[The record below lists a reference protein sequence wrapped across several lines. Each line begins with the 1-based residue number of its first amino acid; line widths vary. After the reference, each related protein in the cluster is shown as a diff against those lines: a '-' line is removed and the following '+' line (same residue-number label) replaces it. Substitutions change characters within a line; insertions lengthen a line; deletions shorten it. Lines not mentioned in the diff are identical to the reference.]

1 MAVNSIMSDSVDRD
15 TLLREPG
22 HVEEMTSSALQRA
35 FALRYQNPLQALEIL
50 EITNQQFENFP
61 AATEDDL
68 KRIGDFQQ
76 GLGKLY
82 FQMGHF
88 DRAILV
94 LQQAQSIYE
103 KVEQKK
109 ELAWVYAL
117 LGQVYLHLSS
127 FVNALQYTL
136 SGLELAQEIGD
147 RAVEGQLLINL
158 GSVYLQREEFTRAL
172 PYILRASKDAEIS
185 QDLYIQAEALEKSC
199 LVYSGLGN
207 AGMALSAGIK
217 SLNLFVD
224 LKEKWGEARTL
235 NSLGRTYQI
244 MKDYQKALEC
254 YEDALKITRQISSP
268 YESAVSLI
276 RIGRVYAE
284 QELPGQALEPLHE
297 ALQVSEKIQ
306 SRGQQVECHQLLSSV
321 YRQAVQFQRALAHY
335 ERFHEI
341 KEQVFN
347 DESETKLKNLEVV
360 YQVEEARREAE
371 REQLKNIALE
381 QEIQERIQAQR
392 ALQSANEQLQKE
404 IAIREQLI
412 GDLNAFARMVA
423 HDLKTPL
430 QNQAI
435 LTHILELKLKAIN
448 APEEIL
454 QLNSQLQRI
463 VQKQAEIIQE
473 LLTLASLRSQE
484 IVLVP
489 LDMEKVIHEVLTR
502 LNFVI
507 EDHHAQIS
515 IPNHWPVA
523 LGHAPWV
530 EEVWA
535 NYLTNAIKYGGLPP
549 RVQLGAI
556 VEGDGF
562 VRFWIQDNGDGIS
575 PEDQGKL
582 FLDFSR
588 VDRGRAE
595 GHGLGLSIVARIVE
609 KMGGRVGVDS
619 RGRPGE
625 GSRFWFTLRA
635 VEE

>member
-1 MAVNSIMSDSVDRD
+1 MSDSVDRD
-15 TLLREPG
+15 ILLREPG
-22 HVEEMTSSALQRA
+22 NEEEMISSALQRA
-35 FALRYQNPLQALEIL
+35 FALRYQNPTEALEIL
-50 EITNQQFENFP
+50 ETTKKWLEKYP
-61 AATEDDL
+61 AGTDDEL
-68 KRIGDFQQ
+68 KRFADCHQA
-76 GLGKLY
+76 LGKLY
-82 FQMGHF
+82 LQMGYF
-88 DRAILV
+88 DQAISA

-103 KVEQKK
+103 KVDLKK
-109 ELAWVYAL
+109 QLAWVYVL
-117 LGQVYLHLSS
+117 LGQVHLYLSS

-136 SGLELAQEIGD
+136 SGLELAQEVGD
-147 RAVEGQLLINL
+147 RVVEGHLLINL

-185 QDLYIQAEALEKSC
+185 QDLYLQAEALEKSC

-217 SLNLFVD
+217 GLNLFVD
-224 LKEKWGEARTL
+224 LQEKWGESRTL
-235 NSLGRTYQI
+235 NSLGRAYQI
-244 MKDYQKALEC
+244 MKDYPKALEC
-254 YEDALKITRQISSP
+254 FEDALRISRQILSP
-268 YESAVSLI
+268 FESVVSLV
-276 RIGRVYAE
+276 RIGQVYAE

-297 ALQVSEKIQ
+297 ALQISEKIK
-306 SRGQQVECHQLLSSV
+306 SRGQQVQCHQLLSSV

-341 KEQVFN
+341 KEEVFN

-423 HDLKTPL
+423 HDLKAPL

-435 LTHILELKLKAIN
+435 LAHIMELKLKAIN
-448 APEEIL
+448 APDEIL
-454 QLNSQLQRI
+454 QLNNQLQRI

-484 IVLVP
+484 VVLVP
-489 LDMEKVIHEVLTR
+489 LDMQRVVEEVLTR

-507 EDHHAQIS
+507 EDNAAQIS
-515 IPNHWPVA
+515 MPHQWPIA
-523 LGHAPWV
+523 MGHAPWV

-535 NYLTNAIKYGGLPP
+535 NYITNAIKYGGTPP
-549 RVQLGAI
+549 IVQLGAI
-556 VEGDGF
+556 ADGDGF
-562 VRFWIQDNGDGIS
+562 IRFWIQDNGDGIS
-575 PEDQGKL
+575 PENQAKL
-582 FLDFSR
+582 FQDFSR
-588 VDRGRAE
+588 IDRSRAE

-635 VEE
+635 AE

>member
-1 MAVNSIMSDSVDRD
+1 MSDTVDRD
-15 TLLREPG
+15 VLLREPG
-22 HVEEMTSSALQRA
+22 KVEEAISSALQRA
-35 FALRYQNPLQALEIL
+35 FALRYQNPTQALEIL
-50 EITNQQFENFP
+50 EKTWQQLEKFST
-61 AATEDDL
+61 ATEDEL
-68 KRIGDFQQ
+68 KKIADCQH

-82 FQMGHF
+82 WQTGQF
-88 DRAILV
+88 DRAIAL

-103 KVEQKK
+103 KVDHKK
-109 ELAWVYAL
+109 QLAWIYAL

-147 RAVEGQLLINL
+147 RVVEGQLLINL
-158 GSVYLQREEFTRAL
+158 GSVYIQRDEFTRAL
-172 PYILRASKDAEIS
+172 PYILRATKDAEIS
-185 QDLYIQAEALEKSC
+185 QDLQIQAEALEKSC

-224 LKEKWGEARTL
+224 IGEKWGEARAL
-235 NSLGRTYQI
+235 NSLGRAYHI
-244 MKDYQKALEC
+244 MKDYPKALEC
-254 YEDALKITRQISSP
+254 FEDALKISRQISSP
-268 YESAVSLI
+268 YESVVSLI
-276 RIGRVYAE
+276 RIGQVYAE

-297 ALQVSEKIQ
+297 ALQVSENIQ
-306 SRGQQVECHQLLSSV
+306 SRGQQVQCHQLLSSV

-423 HDLKTPL
+423 HDLKAPL

-435 LTHILELKLKAIN
+435 LTHILDVKLRAIN

-454 QLNSQLQRI
+454 QLNDQLQRI

-484 IVLVP
+484 VVLVP
-489 LDMEKVIHEVLTR
+489 LDMGKVIQEVLNR

-507 EDHHAQIS
+507 EDHAAQIS
-515 IPNHWPVA
+515 IPNYWPVA
-523 LGHAPWV
+523 LGYAPWV

-535 NYLTNAIKYGGLPP
+535 NYLTNAIKYGGSPP
-549 RVQLGAI
+549 IVQLGAF

-575 PEDQGKL
+575 PEDQAKL
-582 FLDFSR
+582 FQDFSR
-588 VDRGRAE
+588 VNHSRVE
-595 GHGLGLSIVARIVE
+595 GHGLGLSIVARIIE
-609 KMGGRVGVDS
+609 KLGGKVGVDS

-635 VEE
+635 AE

>member
-1 MAVNSIMSDSVDRD
+1 MNLIMSDPVDQEI
-15 TLLREPG
+15 LLDG
-22 HVEEMTSSALQRA
+22 AGKVEELISSSLQRA
-35 FALRYQNPLQALEIL
+35 FALRYQDPAQAVEIL
-50 EITNQQFENFP
+50 ELTCKQLEKYTP
-61 AATEDDL
+61 VSDDEL
-68 KRIGDFQQ
+68 KRIGDCQQ
-76 GLGKLY
+76 GQGKLY
-82 FQMGHF
+82 LQIGKF
-88 DRAILV
+88 DQAIAV

-103 KVEQKK
+103 KVDHKK
-109 ELAWVYAL
+109 QLAAVYTL
-117 LGQVYLHLSS
+117 LGQAYLHLSS

-136 SGLELAQEIGD
+136 SGLELAQEIDD
-147 RAVEGQLLINL
+147 RTVEGRLLINL
-158 GSVYLQREEFTRAL
+158 ASVYIEREEYARAL
-172 PYILRASKDAEIS
+172 PYVLRATKDAEIS
-185 QDLYIQAEALEKSC
+185 QDLQFQAEALEKSC
-199 LVYSGLGN
+199 VVYSGLGN

-224 LKEKWGEARTL
+224 LKEKWGEAKTL
-235 NSLGRTYQI
+235 NSLGRAYYS
-244 MKDYQKALEC
+244 MKDYPKALEC
-254 YEDALKITRQISSP
+254 FEDALRITRQISSP
-268 YESAVSLI
+268 YESVVSLI
-276 RIGRVYAE
+276 WIGQVYAE

-306 SRGQQVECHQLLSSV
+306 SRGQQVQCHQLLSSV

-423 HDLKTPL
+423 HDLKAPL

-448 APEEIL
+448 APKEIL
-454 QLNSQLQRI
+454 ELNSQLQRI

-489 LDMEKVIHEVLTR
+489 LDMEKVIQEVLNR

-507 EDHHAQIS
+507 EDHGAQIS
-515 IPNHWPVA
+515 LPAQWPVA
-523 LGHAPWV
+523 MGYAPWV
-530 EEVWA
+530 EEIWA
-535 NYLTNAIKYGGLPP
+535 NYITNAIKYGGLPP
-549 RVQLGAI
+549 HVQLGAI
-556 VEGDGF
+556 AEGDGF
-562 VRFWIQDNGDGIS
+562 VRFWIQDNGDGIN
-575 PEDQGKL
+575 PEDQAKL
-582 FLDFSR
+582 FQDFSR

-609 KMGGRVGVDS
+609 KLGGRVGVDS

-635 VEE
+635 AE

>member
-1 MAVNSIMSDSVDRD
+1 LIVNLTMSDTVDRD
-15 TLLREPG
+15 ILLREPG
-22 HVEEMTSSALQRA
+22 KVEEMISSALQRA
-35 FALRYQNPLQALEIL
+35 FALRYQNPPQALEIL
-50 EITNQQFENFP
+50 EKTCQQLEKYP
-61 AATEDDL
+61 TATEDEL
-68 KRIGDFQQ
+68 KKIGDCQH

-82 FQMGHF
+82 WQTGQF
-88 DRAILV
+88 DRAIAL

-103 KVEQKK
+103 KIDHKK
-109 ELAWVYAL
+109 QLAWIYAL

-158 GSVYLQREEFTRAL
+158 GSVYIQRDEFTRAL
-172 PYILRASKDAEIS
+172 PYILRATKDAEIS
-185 QDLYIQAEALEKSC
+185 QDLQIQAEALEKSC

-224 LKEKWGEARTL
+224 MGEKWGEARAL
-235 NSLGRTYQI
+235 NSLGRAYHI
-244 MKDYQKALEC
+244 IKDYPKALEC
-254 YEDALKITRQISSP
+254 FEDALKISRQISSP
-268 YESAVSLI
+268 YESVVSLI
-276 RIGRVYAE
+276 RIGQVYAE

-297 ALQVSEKIQ
+297 ALQVSENIQ
-306 SRGQQVECHQLLSSV
+306 SRGQQVQCHQLLSSV

-423 HDLKTPL
+423 HDLKAPL

-435 LTHILELKLKAIN
+435 LTHILDIKLRAIN
-448 APEEIL
+448 TPEEIL
-454 QLNSQLQRI
+454 QLNDQLQRI

-484 IVLVP
+484 VVLVP
-489 LDMEKVIHEVLTR
+489 LDMGKVIQEVLNR

-507 EDHHAQIS
+507 EDHAAQIS
-515 IPNHWPVA
+515 IPNYWPVA
-523 LGHAPWV
+523 LGYAPWV

-535 NYLTNAIKYGGLPP
+535 NYLTNAIKYGGSPP
-549 RVQLGAI
+549 IVQLGAF

-575 PEDQGKL
+575 PEDQAKL
-582 FLDFSR
+582 FQDFSR
-588 VDRGRAE
+588 VNHGRVE
-595 GHGLGLSIVARIVE
+595 GHGLGLSIVARIIE
-609 KMGGRVGVDS
+609 KLGGKVGVDS

-635 VEE
+635 AE

>member
-1 MAVNSIMSDSVDRD
+1 MSDSVDREI
-15 TLLREPG
+15 LLREPG
-22 HVEEMTSSALQRA
+22 KVGELVSSALQRA
-35 FALRYQNPLQALEIL
+35 YALRFENPQQALEIL
-50 EITNQQFENFP
+50 ENTCQQLEKHP
-61 AATEDDL
+61 TVIEDEV
-68 KRIGDFQQ
+68 KKIGDCLQ
-76 GLGKLY
+76 GLGKLCL
-82 FQMGHF
+82 QMGRF
-88 DRAILV
+88 DQAITT
-94 LQQAQSIYE
+94 LQQAQTIYE
-103 KVEQKK
+103 KIDHKK
-109 ELAWVYAL
+109 QLAWVYAL
-117 LGQVYLHLSS
+117 FGQVYLHLSS

-136 SGLELAQEIGD
+136 SGLEIAQEIED
-147 RAVEGQLLINL
+147 RAVEGYLLINL
-158 GSVYLQREEFTRAL
+158 GNVYIQREEFTRAL
-172 PYILRASKDAEIS
+172 PYTLRATKDAEIS
-185 QDLYIQAEALEKSC
+185 QDLQIQAEALEKSC

-217 SLNLFVD
+217 SLNLFLD
-224 LKEKWGEARTL
+224 IKDKWGEARAL
-235 NSLGRTYQI
+235 NSLGRAYHS
-244 MKDYQKALEC
+244 MKDYPKALEC
-254 YEDALKITRQISSP
+254 FEDALKITRQISSP
-268 YESAVSLI
+268 YESVVSLI
-276 RIGRVYAE
+276 RIGQVYAE

-297 ALQVSEKIQ
+297 ALQISEKIQ
-306 SRGQQVECHQLLSSV
+306 SRGQQVQCHQLLSSV
-321 YRQAVQFQRALAHY
+321 YRQAVQFQRALSHY
-335 ERFHEI
+335 EHFHEI

-423 HDLKTPL
+423 HDLKAPL

-435 LTHILELKLKAIN
+435 LTHILEVKLRAIQ
-448 APEEIL
+448 APDEIL
-454 QLNSQLQRI
+454 QLNNQLQRI

-489 LDMEKVIHEVLTR
+489 LDMAKVVQEVITR
-502 LNFVI
+502 LNFII
-507 EDHHAQIS
+507 EDHRAQIS
-515 IPNHWPVA
+515 IPNQWPVA

-535 NYLTNAIKYGGLPP
+535 NYMTNAIKYGGMPP
-549 RVQLGAI
+549 LVQLGAI
-556 VEGDGF
+556 LEEDGF

-575 PEDQGKL
+575 PEDQAKL
-582 FLDFSR
+582 FQDFSR
-588 VDRGRAE
+588 VDQGRAE

-635 VEE
+635 A

>member
-1 MAVNSIMSDSVDRD
+1 MSDSVDRD

-61 AATEDDL
+61 AVTEDDL

-254 YEDALKITRQISSP
+254 YEDALKVTRQISSP

-297 ALQVSEKIQ
+297 ALEVSEKIQ

-404 IAIREQLI
+404 ITIREQLI

-515 IPNHWPVA
+515 IPNHWPIA

-562 VRFWIQDNGDGIS
+562 VRF
-575 PEDQGKL
+575 
-582 FLDFSR
+582 
-588 VDRGRAE
+588 
-595 GHGLGLSIVARIVE
+595 
-609 KMGGRVGVDS
+609 
-619 RGRPGE
+619 
-625 GSRFWFTLRA
+625 
-635 VEE
+635 

>member
-1 MAVNSIMSDSVDRD
+1 MSDTVDRD
-15 TLLREPG
+15 VLIHEPG
-22 HVEEMTSSALQRA
+22 KADEVISSALQRA
-35 FALRYQNPLQALEIL
+35 FALRYQNPPQALEIL
-50 EITNQQFENFP
+50 EKTWQQLEKYP
-61 AATEDDL
+61 TATEDEL
-68 KRIGDFQQ
+68 KKIADCQH

-82 FQMGHF
+82 WQTGQF
-88 DRAILV
+88 DRAITL

-103 KVEQKK
+103 KVDHKK
-109 ELAWVYAL
+109 QLAWIYAL

-158 GSVYLQREEFTRAL
+158 GSVYIQRDEFTRAL
-172 PYILRASKDAEIS
+172 PYILRATKDAEIS
-185 QDLYIQAEALEKSC
+185 QDLQIQAEALEKSC

-224 LKEKWGEARTL
+224 MGEKWGEARAL
-235 NSLGRTYQI
+235 NSLGRAYHI
-244 MKDYQKALEC
+244 MKDYPKALEC
-254 YEDALKITRQISSP
+254 FEDALKISRQISSP
-268 YESAVSLI
+268 YESVVSLI
-276 RIGRVYAE
+276 RIGQVYAE

-297 ALQVSEKIQ
+297 ALQVSENIQ
-306 SRGQQVECHQLLSSV
+306 SRGQQVQCHQLLSSV

-347 DESETKLKNLEVV
+347 DEAETKLKNLEVV

-423 HDLKTPL
+423 HDLKAPL

-435 LTHILELKLKAIN
+435 LTHILDIKLKAIN

-454 QLNSQLQRI
+454 QLNDQLQRI

-484 IVLVP
+484 VVLVP
-489 LDMEKVIHEVLTR
+489 LDMEKVIQEVLNR

-507 EDHHAQIS
+507 EDHAAQIS
-515 IPNHWPVA
+515 IPSYWPVA
-523 LGHAPWV
+523 LGYAPWV

-535 NYLTNAIKYGGLPP
+535 NYLTNAIKYGGSPP
-549 RVQLGAI
+549 IVQLGAF

-562 VRFWIQDNGDGIS
+562 IRFWIQDNGDGIS
-575 PEDQGKL
+575 PEDQAKL
-582 FLDFSR
+582 FQDFSR
-588 VDRGRAE
+588 VNQSRVE
-595 GHGLGLSIVARIVE
+595 GHGLGLSIVARIIE
-609 KMGGRVGVDS
+609 KLGGKVGVDS

-635 VEE
+635 AE

>member
-1 MAVNSIMSDSVDRD
+1 MSDSVDRD
-15 TLLREPG
+15 ILLREPG
-22 HVEEMTSSALQRA
+22 NVEEMVSSALQRA
-35 FALRYQNPLQALEIL
+35 FTLRYQNPSQALEIL
-50 EITNQQFENFP
+50 ETTHRRLEKFP
-61 AATEDDL
+61 AATDDEL
-68 KRIGDFQQ
+68 KQIADCEHE
-76 GLGKLY
+76 LGKLY
-82 FQMGHF
+82 WQMGYF
-88 DRAILV
+88 DQAISI

-103 KVEQKK
+103 KVDRKK
-109 ELAWVYAL
+109 QLAWIYAV

-158 GSVYLQREEFTRAL
+158 GSVYIQREEYTRAL

-224 LKEKWGEARTL
+224 IQEKWGEARTL
-235 NSLGRTYQI
+235 NSLGRAYQI
-244 MKDYQKALEC
+244 MKDYPKALEC
-254 YEDALKITRQISSP
+254 FEDALKISRQISSP
-268 YESAVSLI
+268 YESIVSLI
-276 RIGRVYAE
+276 RIGQVYAE

-306 SRGQQVECHQLLSSV
+306 SRGQQVQCHQLLSSV

-392 ALQSANEQLQKE
+392 ALQAANEQLQKE

-423 HDLKTPL
+423 HDLKAPL

-454 QLNSQLQRI
+454 QLNGQLQRI

-489 LDMEKVIHEVLTR
+489 LDMKKVIEEVLNR

-507 EDHHAQIS
+507 EDNGAQIS

-523 LGHAPWV
+523 VGHAPWV

-535 NYLTNAIKYGGLPP
+535 NYITNAIKYGGTPP
-549 RVQLGAI
+549 LVQLGAY
-556 VEGDGF
+556 EEEDGF

-575 PEDQGKL
+575 PENQGRL
-582 FLDFSR
+582 FQDFSR
-588 VDRGRAE
+588 VGQGRAE

-609 KMGGRVGVDS
+609 KMGGKVGVDS

-635 VEE
+635 VAE

>member
-1 MAVNSIMSDSVDRD
+1 MSDTVDRD
-15 TLLREPG
+15 VLLREPG
-22 HVEEMTSSALQRA
+22 KVEEAISSALQRA
-35 FALRYQNPLQALEIL
+35 FALRYQNPTQALEIL
-50 EITNQQFENFP
+50 EKTWQQLEKFP
-61 AATEDDL
+61 TATEDEL
-68 KRIGDFQQ
+68 KKIADCQH

-82 FQMGHF
+82 WQTGQF
-88 DRAILV
+88 DRAIAL

-103 KVEQKK
+103 KVDHKK
-109 ELAWVYAL
+109 QLAWIYAL

-147 RAVEGQLLINL
+147 RVVEGQLLINL
-158 GSVYLQREEFTRAL
+158 GSVYIQRDEFTRAL
-172 PYILRASKDAEIS
+172 PYILRATKDAEIS
-185 QDLYIQAEALEKSC
+185 QDLQIQAEALEKSC

-224 LKEKWGEARTL
+224 IGEKWGEARAL
-235 NSLGRTYQI
+235 NSLGRAYHI
-244 MKDYQKALEC
+244 MKDYPKALEC
-254 YEDALKITRQISSP
+254 FEDALKISRQISSP
-268 YESAVSLI
+268 YESVVSLI
-276 RIGRVYAE
+276 RIGQVYAE

-297 ALQVSEKIQ
+297 ALQVSENIQ
-306 SRGQQVECHQLLSSV
+306 SRGQQVQCHQLLSSV
-321 YRQAVQFQRALAHY
+321 YRQAVQFQRALVHY

-423 HDLKTPL
+423 HDLKAPL

-435 LTHILELKLKAIN
+435 LTHILDVKLRAIN

-454 QLNSQLQRI
+454 QLNDQLQRI

-484 IVLVP
+484 VVLVP
-489 LDMEKVIHEVLTR
+489 LDMGKVIQEVLNR

-507 EDHHAQIS
+507 EDHAAQIS
-515 IPNHWPVA
+515 IPNYWPVA
-523 LGHAPWV
+523 LGYAPWV

-535 NYLTNAIKYGGLPP
+535 NYLTNAIKYGGSPP
-549 RVQLGAI
+549 IVQLGAF

-575 PEDQGKL
+575 PEDQAKL
-582 FLDFSR
+582 FQDFRRVNHSR
-588 VDRGRAE
+588 VE
-595 GHGLGLSIVARIVE
+595 GHGLGLSIVARIIE
-609 KMGGRVGVDS
+609 KLGGKVGVDS

-635 VEE
+635 AE

>member
-1 MAVNSIMSDSVDRD
+1 MSDTVDRD
-15 TLLREPG
+15 VLLREPG
-22 HVEEMTSSALQRA
+22 KVEEAISSALQRA
-35 FALRYQNPLQALEIL
+35 FALRYQNPTQALEIL
-50 EITNQQFENFP
+50 EKTWQQLEKFP
-61 AATEDDL
+61 TATEDEL
-68 KRIGDFQQ
+68 KKIADCQH

-82 FQMGHF
+82 WQTGQF
-88 DRAILV
+88 DRAIAL

-103 KVEQKK
+103 KVDHKK
-109 ELAWVYAL
+109 QLAWIYAL

-147 RAVEGQLLINL
+147 RVVEGQLLINL
-158 GSVYLQREEFTRAL
+158 GSVYIQRDEFTRAL
-172 PYILRASKDAEIS
+172 PYILRATKDAEIS
-185 QDLYIQAEALEKSC
+185 QDLQIQAEALEKSC

-224 LKEKWGEARTL
+224 IGEKWGEARAL
-235 NSLGRTYQI
+235 NSLGRAYHI
-244 MKDYQKALEC
+244 MKDYPKALEC
-254 YEDALKITRQISSP
+254 FEDALKISRQISSP
-268 YESAVSLI
+268 YESVVSLI
-276 RIGRVYAE
+276 RIGQVYAE

-297 ALQVSEKIQ
+297 ALQVSENIQ
-306 SRGQQVECHQLLSSV
+306 SRGQQVQCHQLLSSV

-423 HDLKTPL
+423 HDLKAPL

-435 LTHILELKLKAIN
+435 LTHILDVKLRAIN

-454 QLNSQLQRI
+454 QLNDQLQRI

-484 IVLVP
+484 VVLVP
-489 LDMEKVIHEVLTR
+489 LDMGKVIQEVLNR

-507 EDHHAQIS
+507 EDHAAQIS
-515 IPNHWPVA
+515 IPNYWPVA
-523 LGHAPWV
+523 LGYAPWV

-535 NYLTNAIKYGGLPP
+535 NYLTNAIKYGGSPP
-549 RVQLGAI
+549 IVQLGAF

-575 PEDQGKL
+575 PEDQAKL
-582 FLDFSR
+582 FQDFSR
-588 VDRGRAE
+588 VNHSRVE
-595 GHGLGLSIVARIVE
+595 GHGLGLSIVARIIE
-609 KMGGRVGVDS
+609 KLGGKVGVDS

-635 VEE
+635 AE